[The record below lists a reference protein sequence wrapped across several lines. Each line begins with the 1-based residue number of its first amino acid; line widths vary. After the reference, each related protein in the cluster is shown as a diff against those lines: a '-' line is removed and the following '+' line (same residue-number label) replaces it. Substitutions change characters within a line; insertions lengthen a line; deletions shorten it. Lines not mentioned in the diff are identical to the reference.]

1 MLMSDSKEEPV
12 ANNEAASKGNSEAVA
27 EKKEVKVSVPESA
40 EEEVVEAEGKSEA
53 GAKKPASRKAA
64 KKVASF
70 VLAEQLLFQKYNLK
84 DVVINDPSLANYI
97 TLNAKVFPSTFGRRK
112 DKVYFVTHVNIVER
126 LMNKMMRG
134 GTGQKIGGKVIRT
147 KGALQ
152 GKKVKVM
159 RSVED
164 AFDILNKKTG
174 KNPVQLL
181 VNALE
186 NAAPIEDTT
195 RVRYGGISYNVAV
208 GISAARRLD
217 VALRNLAL
225 ASLIGAFKSR
235 KSLADALA
243 EEITLAAN
251 KDTNSYAIKK
261 KVELERI
268 ARSAR

>member
-1 MLMSDSKEEPV
+1 MMLMQEGKETI
-12 ANNEAASKGNSEAVA
+12 
-27 EKKEVKVSVPESA
+27 EKKEDAKIEAKEEAKPAAEPAEAAEAESA
-40 EEEVVEAEGKSEA
+40 EKPEA
-53 GAKKPASRKAA
+53 AKKPSARRVA
-64 KKVASF
+64 KKAPATVE
-70 VLAEQLLFQKYNLK
+70 LGEQLLFEKYSLK

-97 TLNAKVFPSTFGRRK
+97 TLNAKVYPSTFGRRK

-126 LMNKMMRG
+126 LINKMMRG
-134 GTGQKIGGKVIRT
+134 GTGQRIGGKVIRT

-152 GKKVKVM
+152 GKKIKVM
-159 RSVED
+159 RSVEA
-164 AFDILNKKTG
+164 AFDIINRKTG
-174 KNPVQLL
+174 KNPVQLF
-181 VNALE
+181 VGALE

-243 EEITLAAN
+243 DEIILASN
-251 KDTNSYAIKK
+251 RDTNSYAIKK